1 MAATA
6 GEISIF
12 LSNIRNSYMD
22 YGFELSKYQ
31 RIGVEELECAK
42 FRFRLVTHLIKAI
55 VYYFIETDYEND
67 NSLTKIEAKNM
78 MQHANNILN
87 CDYMLSL

>member
-1 MAATA
+1 MATA
-6 GEISIF
+6 LQISTY
-12 LSNIRNSYMD
+12 LSNIRDSYMD

-31 RIGVEELECAK
+31 RIGVDNLGCAK

-55 VYYFIETDYEND
+55 VYYFDETDYEND
-67 NSLTKIEAKNM
+67 NSLTIIEAKNI
-78 MQHANNILN
+78 MQHVNNILN